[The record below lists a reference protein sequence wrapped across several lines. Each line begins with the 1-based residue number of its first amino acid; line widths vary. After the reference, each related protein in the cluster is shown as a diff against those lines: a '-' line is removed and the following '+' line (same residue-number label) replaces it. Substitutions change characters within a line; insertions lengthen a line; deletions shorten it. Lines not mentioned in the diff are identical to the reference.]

1 MAEDDKPKSKR
12 KGSPSEKGG
21 SDTRSASSEPT
32 TTKTETPA
40 VPAPTG
46 PPTASG
52 RAQQATPPGAA
63 SLAPPTS
70 PPVPPATTSPE
81 PAPAAAASAAFVV
94 HAEPR
99 RALRSNV
106 ISDAFH
112 AFDDPKNSERIKRLG
127 LPASSTEPTA
137 VMVEL
142 NLHFASGLPGAK
154 KRFDELWRQLLGD
167 RPIVKISD
175 SYFRCSLS
183 LDEAENLAH
192 EDQGGDTTRRPPRE
206 RSIYRIWPDFKIRS
220 LIDRSVA
227 TVKAD
232 AALRA
237 YGAAGAGIM
246 WGVVDSGIDR
256 NHPHFSGYDTLGGD
270 AAQLHRDFTQP
281 EIDADV
287 PPDQRD
293 ARLQALIQG
302 ALTDDV
308 GHGTHVAGIIAGGLA
323 REGALQDKLAVRV
336 AQTADTSKDQLLGLE
351 RRQID
356 DARSLCGVAPRARL
370 VSLKVI
376 GTGGGDTASNV
387 LRALRYVR
395 VDVNGEGKSQRI
407 QGVNLSVG
415 YEFDPRWF
423 ACGQS
428 PICVEVNRLVQS
440 GVVVVVAAGNTGY
453 GQVTSREGS
462 TGAGLTLTI
471 NDPGNAELAITV
483 GATHRDSPHT
493 YGVSYFSSKGP
504 TGDGRL
510 KPDLVAPG
518 ERVTSCAAGQE
529 HLLAMKDLLSDVKP
543 DEVPAPYIDD
553 SGTSMAAPHVSGAA
567 AAFLSIRREFI
578 GRPEEV
584 KRIFVENA
592 TSLGRERYFEGHGL
606 VDLMRAI
613 QSV

>member
-1 MAEDDKPKSKR
+1 MPDNDEPGAKR
-12 KGSPSEKGG
+12 TGSPTGKGG
-21 SDTRSASSEPT
+21 SDDPSAPPEPT
-32 TTKTETPA
+32 APKAGTPA
-40 VPAPTG
+40 DAAPT
-46 PPTASG
+46 
-52 RAQQATPPGAA
+52 
-63 SLAPPTS
+63 APP
-70 PPVPPATTSPE
+70 AAAAGAQ
-81 PAPAAAASAAFVV
+81 PAPAAAAPAGTAVR
-94 HAEPR
+94 AEPR

-112 AFDDPKNSERIKRLG
+112 AFADPDNAERIKRLG
-127 LPASSTEPTA
+127 LPVSSIEPTA
-137 VMVEL
+137 VMIEL
-142 NLHFASGLPGAK
+142 NLHFTSGLPGAK
-154 KRFDELWRQLLGD
+154 KQFGSLWRRLFGD

-175 SYFRCSLS
+175 SYLRCSLS
-183 LDEAENLAH
+183 LDEAENLGH
-192 EDQGGDTTRRPPRE
+192 ENQGGDTTRLLPPE
-206 RSIYRIWPDFKIRS
+206 RCIYRIWPDFKIRP
-220 LIDRSVA
+220 LIDHSRA
-227 TVKAD
+227 PVKAD

-237 YGAAGAGIM
+237 YGAAGAGVT

-256 NHPHFSGYDTLGGD
+256 NHPHFSAYDTLGGE

-281 EIDADV
+281 DV
-287 PPDQRD
+287 GSDIPLDQRD
-293 ARLQALIQG
+293 ARLAALIQD
-302 ALTDDV
+302 ALKDEV

-323 REGALQDKLAVRV
+323 REGVLQANLAVIV

-351 RRQID
+351 RRKID
-356 DARSLCGVAPRARL
+356 DPRYLSGMAPRARL

-376 GTGGGDTASNV
+376 GPGGGDTASNV

-395 VDVNGEGKSQRI
+395 VEVNGEGKSQRI

-471 NDPGNAELAITV
+471 NDPGNADLAITV
-483 GATHRDSPHT
+483 GATHRDSPHA

-518 ERVTSCAAGQE
+518 ERITSCAAGQD
-529 HLLAMKDLLSDVKP
+529 HLLAMQDLLSDAKP
-543 DEVPAPYIDD
+543 GEVAAPYIDD
-553 SGTSMAAPHVSGAA
+553 SGTSMAAPHVSGAV

-584 KRIFVENA
+584 KRIFVETA